1 MTLSISFMISSS
13 VIPVEIQYTSAIQ
26 SYGTNHAGPQAYAA
40 LAGINPNAHG
50 KPNLSGNISKP

>member
-1 MTLSISFMISSS
+1 MISSS